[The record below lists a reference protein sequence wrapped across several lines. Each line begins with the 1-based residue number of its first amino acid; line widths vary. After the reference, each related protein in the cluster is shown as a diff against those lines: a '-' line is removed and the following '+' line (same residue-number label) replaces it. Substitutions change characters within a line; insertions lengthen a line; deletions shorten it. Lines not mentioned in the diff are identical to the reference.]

1 MYVFIYHSMLCPR
14 SLAHAEENLMI
25 LGHDRSHYR
34 GLDASFLVS
43 DHRRII
49 GRTRFWCT
57 MVWSSG
63 CCRRLRIRK
72 DKDSFTLSFWQ
83 AIRFVIVVILLRMCN
98 TGVGNL
104 IRDILEQVVNMIRC
118 KEHKYHR
125 IGDIWHD
132 DHAVSDTPACKPN
145 LALICP
151 LLSAVPLWSACRA
164 CDDLVGE
171 VSP

>member
-1 MYVFIYHSMLCPR
+1 
-14 SLAHAEENLMI
+14 MI

-34 GLDASFLVS
+34 GLDADFLVS

-57 MVWSSG
+57 MVWSCG

-118 KEHKYHR
+118 KEHKYHQ
-125 IGDIWHD
+125 IGDF
-132 DHAVSDTPACKPN
+132 
-145 LALICP
+145 
-151 LLSAVPLWSACRA
+151 
-164 CDDLVGE
+164 
-171 VSP
+171 